1 MARDSQAA
9 LVALNRFGF
18 GARGGASGDLVNAAS
33 DPRGF
38 VKAELSRPNGALLEV
53 PGLLSTPAL
62 GAAVFAYQDD
72 VKRAR
77 EAAAKLTGPAS
88 EAAPAAPAPPAADA
102 KVQRRNLSLNS
113 IAMDIAAKDSAMKPP
128 EGGGANP
135 AMAANEAM
143 APNAP
148 KPPPQPLNI
157 IQKTYRAEALA
168 RLQRAVIADC
178 GFVERL
184 VAFWSNHFCISANKG
199 ELARMWAGSFEREA
213 IRPYVL
219 GHFGDMLKA
228 VEQHPAML
236 FFLDNQQSLG
246 PDSRAGQNRKRGL
259 NENLARE
266 IMELH
271 TLGVGGGY
279 TQEDVTSLAR
289 IITGWT
295 FAGRQGQL
303 GAPGSF
309 VFNANAHQ
317 PGPQQLLGKSYDAN
331 GIAQGEAALAD
342 IARHPSTA
350 KFIATKFARHFVA
363 DDPPPALVARLQNA
377 FGESDGDLRVL
388 TTTLLDSDE
397 AWRAPLT
404 KLRSPYEFLVAT
416 GRLLARIPEDPG
428 PYLGSLNLLGQPLW
442 TPAGPN
448 GFPDTNAAWAAPEG
462 MKLRLDVSAQF
473 ASRLANNIDPRDLL
487 ELAAADA
494 ASEETRRTIERAE
507 SRQQALAL
515 LLMSPEFQRR

>member
-18 GARGGASGDLVNAAS
+18 GARGGASGDFVNAAS

-38 VKAELSRPNGALLEV
+38 VKAELSRPNRVLLEV

-62 GAAVFAYQDD
+62 GQAVFAYQFETQQA
-72 VKRAR
+72 RA
-77 EAAAKLTGPAS
+77 AAAKLGAPSS
-88 EAAPAAPAPPAADA
+88 EATPAQPAADP
-102 KVQRRNLSLNS
+102 KGQQRNLSLNS
-113 IAMDIAAKDSAMKPP
+113 IAMDIPGKA
-128 EGGGANP
+128 P
-135 AMAANEAM
+135 AMDTPENKSANAAM
-143 APNAP
+143 APAEAMQPGAP
-148 KPPPQPLNI
+148 KPPPQPPNI
-157 IQKTYRAEALA
+157 IQKTYRTEALA
-168 RLQRAVIADC
+168 RLQRAAISDC

-184 VAFWSNHFCISANKG
+184 VVFWSNHFCISANKG

-219 GHFGDMLKA
+219 GRFGDMLKA

-279 TQEDVTSLAR
+279 SQDDVTSLAR

-295 FAGRQGQL
+295 FAGREGQL

-317 PGPQQLLGKSYDAN
+317 PGAQRLLGKVYENN
-331 GIAQGEAALAD
+331 GLAQGEAALAD

-363 DDPPPALVARLQNA
+363 DDPPPALVARLQDV
-377 FGESDGDLRVL
+377 FGKSDGDLKALAVA
-388 TTTLLDSDE
+388 LLDSDE

-416 GRLLARIPEDPG
+416 GRLLAQIPEDPG
-428 PYLGSLNLLGQPLW
+428 RYLNGLNVLGQPLW
-442 TPAGPN
+442 SPAGPN
-448 GFPDTNAAWAAPEG
+448 GYPDTNAAWAAPEG
-462 MKLRLDVSAQF
+462 MKLRLDISAQV
-473 ASRLANNIDPRDLL
+473 ASRLADSIDPRDLL
-487 ELAAADA
+487 ELVAADA
-494 ASEETRRTIERAE
+494 ASAETRRTIERAE
-507 SRQQALAL
+507 TRQQALAL

>member
-9 LVALNRFGF
+9 LIALNRFGF
-18 GARGGASGDLVNAAS
+18 GARGGASGDFVNAGS

-38 VKAELSRPNGALLEV
+38 VKSELNRPSGVLLEV
-53 PGLLSTPAL
+53 PGLQSTPAL
-62 GAAVFAYQDD
+62 ATAVFEYQDE
-72 VKRAR
+72 VKQAR
-77 EAAAKLTGPAS
+77 EAAAKAGETQPQP
-88 EAAPAAPAPPAADA
+88 APAETTP
-102 KVQRRNLSLNS
+102 RRNLSLNTV
-113 IAMDIAAKDSAMKPP
+113 ANVIAAKSPETKPA
-128 EGGGANP
+128 EMNGGNP
-135 AMAANEAM
+135 AMAAGEAM
-143 APNAP
+143 QPNAAMTTA
-148 KPPPQPLNI
+148 KPPVQPQQPLNV
-157 IQKTYRAEALA
+157 IQKTFRAEALA
-168 RLQRAVIADC
+168 RIQRGVLADC
-178 GFVERL
+178 GFSERL
-184 VAFWSNHFCISANKG
+184 VAFWSNHFCISASKG
-199 ELARMWAGSFEREA
+199 ELTRMWAGSFEREA
-213 IRPYVL
+213 IRPHVL
-219 GHFGDMLKA
+219 GRFADMLKA

-236 FFLDNQQSLG
+236 FFLDNQESLG

-295 FAGRQGQL
+295 FAGRKGQL
-303 GAPGSF
+303 GAPGTF
-309 VFNANAHQ
+309 AFNANAHQ
-317 PGPQQLLGKSYDAN
+317 PGPQHLLGKTYEDN
-331 GIAQGEAALAD
+331 GVAQGEAALAD

-363 DDPPPALVARLQNA
+363 DDPPPALVARLQET
-377 FGESDGDLRVL
+377 FVKTDGNLKALATALV
-388 TTTLLDSDE
+388 DSED
-397 AWRAPLT
+397 AWTAPLT
-404 KLRSPYEFLVAT
+404 KMRSPYEFLIAT
-416 GRLLARIPEDPG
+416 GRLLARVPEDPG
-428 PYLGSLNLLGQPLW
+428 LYLNGLNVLGQPLW

-462 MKLRLDVSAQF
+462 MKLRLDMSAQV
-473 ASRLANNIDPRDLL
+473 ASRIGNNIDPRDLL

-494 ASEETRRTIERAE
+494 ASSDTRRTIERAE